1 MVRYVLLI
9 LFVLNAK
16 AGQLIFANYICG
28 INILCIPSVFPRK
41 TERRVSP
48 RVNPPVLMPPPSGL
62 TPPPPPPSDDAAS
75 VASQESH
82 VTSPVV
88 YLPLS
93 QDIINANLTVEQ
105 LQEFQQ
111 VDNIVEVQLEN
122 PPAPTQLPA
131 IYDSAFYHR
140 TNSMVTA
147 MEKLLPLI
155 NKLVSDKESPKEGT
169 GDTVSN
175 NPVASPS
182 DSAPQVPVVA
192 PQDPGLAPGPS
203 SASLEPIASTS
214 GLQQRHQDAFASPR
228 GRSGERVNVERSRH
242 ASPSFQDRLRLQMD
256 DVRRQLINAR
266 EIADVYGSQGR
277 LPPDQVRRDV
287 DYLQDRY
294 SHLQA
299 TLEDSLE
306 SSTFH
311 GLGPS
316 PAPHAVASPGFT
328 PVASGSSSYRFSS
341 RSSQRYD
348 QRVASSDIP
357 VLGGRPR
364 SRESLQTASP
374 RRPSS
379 QRRSTSRRSL
389 SPRRTPSPAQRRSA
403 SRRTPSPAKRRNT
416 SRRTP
421 SPAQRSSSRRTPSPQ
436 RRVASKRSS
445 PSQRVSADPA
455 HGSSSSKRPLSGG
468 SQSRKRSSRDSLSP
482 RRGSPPPKRQRQ
494 EERDSVSPPTQHSSR
509 ASSREPSQ
517 ERPGSRSPPLQAS
530 PSREEKEADDAP
542 IPATVK
548 AMVEFI
554 RSNFPDA
561 IASPAQ
567 KSSRSFDLSASVGV
581 TDPAAPSGSLLGW
594 SQVMSDSFADTQK
607 KFSKRIQEGRAC
619 HTLLPSLHRLE
630 KVANSPSQGKELIA
644 NPDVLD
650 LLKNKVPDFRHLP
663 ISVKEGIALERTLR
677 SIMESQSFLT
687 WSVMGL
693 LKSLHLKSLLPKDD
707 PVISQLQKSFSKACS
722 NVASGMTAG
731 AAFLTMKRRQLLLS
745 HVVPSV
751 SEAQKRN
758 LLADPFFQTSSLF
771 DASSLESARSA
782 ARDMSLFKPHLKA
795 STSSSQSRRQ
805 GPSSASSRRGSARQF
820 SGPSSSQ
827 RASSPFRQQ
836 SAKKGDA
843 RFHKKSSGTPQK
855 RGGFRK

>member
-48 RVNPPVLMPPPSGL
+48 RVNPPMLMPPPNGL

-111 VDNIVEVQLEN
+111 VDNIVKVQLEN

-131 IYDSAFYHR
+131 IYDSAFCHR
-140 TNSMVTA
+140 TNSMVNA

-169 GDTVSN
+169 GDNVSN

-242 ASPSFQDRLRLQMD
+242 AFPSFQDRLRLQMD
-256 DVRRQLINAR
+256 DVRCQLINAR

-311 GLGPS
+311 GHGPS
-316 PAPHAVASPGFT
+316 PLQVSP
-328 PVASGSSSYRFSS
+328 
-341 RSSQRYD
+341 
-348 QRVASSDIP
+348 
-357 VLGGRPR
+357 
-364 SRESLQTASP
+364 
-374 RRPSS
+374 
-379 QRRSTSRRSL
+379 L
-389 SPRRTPSPAQRRSA
+389 SPRALHLIA
-403 SRRTPSPAKRRNT
+403 S
-416 SRRTP
+416 
-421 SPAQRSSSRRTPSPQ
+421 
-436 RRVASKRSS
+436 VAVLANATISESLLATFLS
-445 PSQRVSADPA
+445 LVADPVPGNHSRLLRLA
-455 HGSSSSKRPLSGG
+455 VHPHRGVRLPGGHCRLVGPL
-468 SQSRKRSSRDSLSP
+468 RLF
-482 RRGSPPPKRQRQ
+482 RGEAPP
-494 EERDSVSPPTQHSSR
+494 V
-509 ASSREPSQ
+509 EPL
-517 ERPGSRSPPLQAS
+517 R
-530 PSREEKEADDAP
+530 
-542 IPATVK
+542 
-548 AMVEFI
+548 
-554 RSNFPDA
+554 
-561 IASPAQ
+561 
-567 KSSRSFDLSASVGV
+567 
-581 TDPAAPSGSLLGW
+581 LL
-594 SQVMSDSFADTQK
+594 
-607 KFSKRIQEGRAC
+607 
-619 HTLLPSLHRLE
+619 
-630 KVANSPSQGKELIA
+630 
-644 NPDVLD
+644 
-650 LLKNKVPDFRHLP
+650 
-663 ISVKEGIALERTLR
+663 
-677 SIMESQSFLT
+677 
-687 WSVMGL
+687 
-693 LKSLHLKSLLPKDD
+693 
-707 PVISQLQKSFSKACS
+707 
-722 NVASGMTAG
+722 
-731 AAFLTMKRRQLLLS
+731 
-745 HVVPSV
+745 
-751 SEAQKRN
+751 
-758 LLADPFFQTSSLF
+758 
-771 DASSLESARSA
+771 
-782 ARDMSLFKPHLKA
+782 
-795 STSSSQSRRQ
+795 
-805 GPSSASSRRGSARQF
+805 
-820 SGPSSSQ
+820 
-827 RASSPFRQQ
+827 
-836 SAKKGDA
+836 
-843 RFHKKSSGTPQK
+843 
-855 RGGFRK
+855 

>member
-1 MVRYVLLI
+1 M
-9 LFVLNAK
+9 
-16 AGQLIFANYICG
+16 
-28 INILCIPSVFPRK
+28 
-41 TERRVSP
+41 
-48 RVNPPVLMPPPSGL
+48 
-62 TPPPPPPSDDAAS
+62 
-75 VASQESH
+75 
-82 VTSPVV
+82 TSPVV

-131 IYDSAFYHR
+131 VYDAAFYHR
-140 TNSMVTA
+140 TSTMLMA
-147 MEKLLPLI
+147 MEKLLPLM
-155 NKLVSDKESPKEGT
+155 NKLVSGKESPKEGT
-169 GDTVSN
+169 GNIVSD

-182 DSAPQVPVVA
+182 VSAPQIPVVA

-214 GLQQRHQDAFASPR
+214 GLQQRHQDAIASPR
-228 GRSGERVNVERSRH
+228 GRSGERVSVERRCH
-242 ASPSFQDRLRLQMD
+242 ASPLFQDRLRLQID
-256 DVRRQLINAR
+256 NVRSQLNNAR
-266 EIADVYGSQGR
+266 DIAALYASQGR
-277 LPPDQVRRDV
+277 LPPDEVRCDV

-294 SHLQA
+294 SLLQS

-311 GLGPS
+311 GFVPS
-316 PAPHAVASPGFT
+316 PAAHAAASPALT
-328 PVASGSSSYRFSS
+328 PIASGASSYRFSS

-348 QRVASSDIP
+348 QRVASSDIH

-364 SRESLQTASP
+364 SRESLQASP

-389 SPRRTPSPAQRRSA
+389 SPRRTPSPARRRSA
-403 SRRTPSPAKRRNT
+403 SRRTPSPAKRRTT

-436 RRVASKRSS
+436 RRVASKRLS
-445 PSQRVSADPA
+445 PSRRVSADPA
-455 HGSSSSKRPLSGG
+455 HSASSSRRPLSGG
-468 SQSRKRSSRDSLSP
+468 SQSQKRSSRDSLSP
-482 RRGSPPPKRQRQ
+482 RRGSPTPKRQHR

-561 IASPAQ
+561 IASLAQ
-567 KSSRSFDLSASVGV
+567 KSSRSFDLSVSVGV

-594 SQVMSDSFADTQK
+594 SQVMSDSFVDTQK

-693 LKSLHLKSLLPKDD
+693 LKSLHLKNLLPKDD

-795 STSSSQSRRQ
+795 STSSSQGRRQ
-805 GPSSASSRRGSARQF
+805 GPSTASSRRGSARQY

-827 RASSPFRQQ
+827 SASSPFRQQ

>member
-1 MVRYVLLI
+1 MV
-9 LFVLNAK
+9 N
-16 AGQLIFANYICG
+16 
-28 INILCIPSVFPRK
+28 
-41 TERRVSP
+41 
-48 RVNPPVLMPPPSGL
+48 
-62 TPPPPPPSDDAAS
+62 
-75 VASQESH
+75 
-82 VTSPVV
+82 
-88 YLPLS
+88 
-93 QDIINANLTVEQ
+93 
-105 LQEFQQ
+105 
-111 VDNIVEVQLEN
+111 
-122 PPAPTQLPA
+122 
-131 IYDSAFYHR
+131 
-140 TNSMVTA
+140 A

-169 GDTVSN
+169 GDNVSN

-311 GLGPS
+311 GHGPS
-316 PAPHAVASPGFT
+316 PAPHAVASLGFT
-328 PVASGSSSYRFSS
+328 PVASGSSSYCFSS

-421 SPAQRSSSRRTPSPQ
+421 SPAQRSSSRRTPSPTQ

-455 HGSSSSKRPLSGG
+455 HGSLSSKRPLSGG

-482 RRGSPPPKRQRQ
+482 RRGSPPPKRRRQ

-567 KSSRSFDLSASVGV
+567 KSSRYFGLSASVSV

-594 SQVMSDSFADTQK
+594 SEVMYDSFADTQK
-607 KFSKRIQEGRAC
+607 K
-619 HTLLPSLHRLE
+619 
-630 KVANSPSQGKELIA
+630 
-644 NPDVLD
+644 
-650 LLKNKVPDFRHLP
+650 
-663 ISVKEGIALERTLR
+663 
-677 SIMESQSFLT
+677 
-687 WSVMGL
+687 
-693 LKSLHLKSLLPKDD
+693 
-707 PVISQLQKSFSKACS
+707 
-722 NVASGMTAG
+722 
-731 AAFLTMKRRQLLLS
+731 
-745 HVVPSV
+745 
-751 SEAQKRN
+751 
-758 LLADPFFQTSSLF
+758 
-771 DASSLESARSA
+771 
-782 ARDMSLFKPHLKA
+782 
-795 STSSSQSRRQ
+795 
-805 GPSSASSRRGSARQF
+805 
-820 SGPSSSQ
+820 
-827 RASSPFRQQ
+827 
-836 SAKKGDA
+836 
-843 RFHKKSSGTPQK
+843 
-855 RGGFRK
+855 

>member
-1 MVRYVLLI
+1 M
-9 LFVLNAK
+9 
-16 AGQLIFANYICG
+16 
-28 INILCIPSVFPRK
+28 
-41 TERRVSP
+41 
-48 RVNPPVLMPPPSGL
+48 
-62 TPPPPPPSDDAAS
+62 
-75 VASQESH
+75 
-82 VTSPVV
+82 TSPVV

-140 TNSMVTA
+140 TNSMVNA

-169 GDTVSN
+169 GDNVSN

-192 PQDPGLAPGPS
+192 PQDPGLPPGPS

-214 GLQQRHQDAFASPR
+214 SLQQRHQDAFASPR
-228 GRSGERVNVERSRH
+228 GRSGERVTVERSRH

-256 DVRRQLINAR
+256 DVRLQLINAR

-311 GLGPS
+311 GHGPS
-316 PAPHAVASPGFT
+316 PAAHAVASPGFT

-403 SRRTPSPAKRRNT
+403 SRRTPSPAQRRNT

-421 SPAQRSSSRRTPSPQ
+421 SPAQRSSSRRTPSPTQ

-482 RRGSPPPKRQRQ
+482 RRGSPAPKQRRQ

-677 SIMESQSFLT
+677 SIMESQSSLT

-827 RASSPFRQQ
+827 HASSPFRQQ

>member
-1 MVRYVLLI
+1 M
-9 LFVLNAK
+9 
-16 AGQLIFANYICG
+16 
-28 INILCIPSVFPRK
+28 
-41 TERRVSP
+41 
-48 RVNPPVLMPPPSGL
+48 
-62 TPPPPPPSDDAAS
+62 
-75 VASQESH
+75 
-82 VTSPVV
+82 TSPVV

-169 GDTVSN
+169 GDIVSN

-214 GLQQRHQDAFASPR
+214 GLQQRHQDAFASPC

-266 EIADVYGSQGR
+266 EIADLYGSQGR
-277 LPPDQVRRDV
+277 LPPDRVRRDV

-316 PAPHAVASPGFT
+316 PAPHAVASPSFT

-421 SPAQRSSSRRTPSPQ
+421 SPAQRSSSRRTPSPPRDRLHLSVCLLILPMALRLQ
-436 RRVASKRSS
+436 RDLFLGVPNHERGHPGT
-445 PSQRVSADPA
+445 PSLQGEA
-455 HGSSSSKRPLSGG
+455 PLL
-468 SQSRKRSSRDSLSP
+468 QSDNVRRRETLSP
-482 RRGSPPPKRQRQ
+482 LQLNTLHG
-494 EERDSVSPPTQHSSR
+494 
-509 ASSREPSQ
+509 
-517 ERPGSRSPPLQAS
+517 PPL
-530 PSREEKEADDAP
+530 
-542 IPATVK
+542 
-548 AMVEFI
+548 
-554 RSNFPDA
+554 
-561 IASPAQ
+561 
-567 KSSRSFDLSASVGV
+567 
-581 TDPAAPSGSLLGW
+581 GSLR
-594 SQVMSDSFADTQK
+594 K
-607 KFSKRIQEGRAC
+607 KG
-619 HTLLPSLHRLE
+619 
-630 KVANSPSQGKELIA
+630 QGHGL
-644 NPDVLD
+644 
-650 LLKNKVPDFRHLP
+650 
-663 ISVKEGIALERTLR
+663 LR
-677 SIMESQSFLT
+677 SKLPLPERRRKLT
-687 WSVMGL
+687 
-693 LKSLHLKSLLPKDD
+693 
-707 PVISQLQKSFSKACS
+707 
-722 NVASGMTAG
+722 
-731 AAFLTMKRRQLLLS
+731 
-745 HVVPSV
+745 
-751 SEAQKRN
+751 
-758 LLADPFFQTSSLF
+758 
-771 DASSLESARSA
+771 
-782 ARDMSLFKPHLKA
+782 
-795 STSSSQSRRQ
+795 
-805 GPSSASSRRGSARQF
+805 
-820 SGPSSSQ
+820 
-827 RASSPFRQQ
+827 
-836 SAKKGDA
+836 
-843 RFHKKSSGTPQK
+843 TPQ
-855 RGGFRK
+855 FRPQ